1 VSKANPS
8 LSDEDLAQLFSLC
21 SKNNNE
27 LQITGILLHSM
38 GNFFQVLEG
47 EEKSLKALFEKIK
60 NDARHTDVFM
70 IYYRSTTHPAFLNY
84 DSKFNVLKSRND
96 LQRIKYYLD
105 NNLNYST
112 NDKLS
117 RLINPFLMFEDV

>member
-1 VSKANPS
+1 MMILIACSR
-8 LSDEDLAQLFSLC
+8 LC
-21 SKNNNE
+21 SKNNND

-47 EEKSLKALFEKIK
+47 EEESLKVLFKKIE
-60 NDARHTDVFM
+60 NDARHSEIFT
-70 IYYRSTTHPAFLNY
+70 IYNRTTTHPAFLNY
-84 DSKFNVLKSRND
+84 DSKFNVLKSKKD
-96 LQRIKYYLD
+96 LELIKRYLD

-117 RLINPFLMFEDV
+117 RLLNPFLIFQEI